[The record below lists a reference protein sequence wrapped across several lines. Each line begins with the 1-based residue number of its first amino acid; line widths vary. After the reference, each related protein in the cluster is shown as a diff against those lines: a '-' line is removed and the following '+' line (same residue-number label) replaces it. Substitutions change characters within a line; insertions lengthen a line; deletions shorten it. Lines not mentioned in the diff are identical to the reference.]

1 MTIKEK
7 KIEVLK
13 AIQEVEDDIV
23 TLQNNIEKAKI
34 YLNSMSDESTIED
47 IKKFDNEY
55 DVENG
60 LKHIELF

>member
-1 MTIKEK
+1 MLKTVLHWLNHFFQIY
-7 KIEVLK
+7 VLK
-13 AIQEVEDDIV
+13 
-23 TLQNNIEKAKI
+23 LHS
-34 YLNSMSDESTIED
+34 NSMSDEFTIED